1 MVFLVHKDE
10 MNMARRNLDFEQ
22 SPAKRDGTLNSP
34 GCSPQGKAGVAPPE
48 NRSRVAVAQ
57 RHLDQRLAQEAPTR
71 TKAL

>member
-1 MVFLVHKDE
+1 VFLLHKEE
-10 MNMARRNLDFEQ
+10 MNMTRRNLEFEQ

-34 GCSPQGKAGVAPPE
+34 GCSPQGKAGVASRE

-57 RHLDQRLAQEAPTR
+57 RHLDQRLGDKVPTR